1 MRNMW
6 AIAVKELRSFYVS
19 PVGWVALA
27 FWLFGVGLFFTL
39 DVLRGKQAS
48 MQSWFSTVEVL
59 LLFLG
64 PAVTMRLLAEEQ
76 RTGTMEVLMT
86 SPVRDWEVVIG
97 KYIGA
102 LIFWASMVAVTFVYP
117 LILGLI
123 SQPNGGP
130 DWGAVFSGY
139 LGLFLVGAAF
149 LAIGVFTSSLSDNQ
163 VIAYIAGFV
172 VLLTLYISGSLA
184 QILPSGSQIAQSITA
199 LSVQGHFEDFGKGV
213 IDLTNIMFYLSMVAA
228 ALFATVQVLELR
240 RARQ

>member
-27 FWLFGVGLFFTL
+27 FWLFGVGLFFAL
-39 DVLRGKQAS
+39 DVLQGKQAS

-117 LILGLI
+117 LILALV
-123 SQPNGGP
+123 SRPTAGP
-130 DWGAVFSGY
+130 DFGPIVSGY
-139 LGLFLVGAAF
+139 LGLFLMGAAF
-149 LAIGVFTSSLSDNQ
+149 LAIGVFTSSLSGNQ
-163 VIAYIAGFV
+163 VIAYIVGFI
-172 VLLTLYISGSLA
+172 VLLTLWIIGFLT
-184 QILPSGSQIAQSITA
+184 QILPAGPIANTITA
-199 LSVQGHFEDFGKGV
+199 LSVTNHFEDFGKGV
-213 IDLTNIMFYLSMVAA
+213 VDVSNILFYLSMVAA